1 MDKVTTIAVDIAK
14 RTFSLYWVNLETGE
28 IGAKAVTRAKFEE
41 FMRTREPGRV
51 VLETG
56 GSAHH
61 WARWLSRQ
69 GHEVRLIAAQ
79 HVRPFVRTNK
89 TDGADARAIWEAAS
103 RPEVKWVAVKS
114 EASQAVLGLHRM
126 REQLKQ
132 MRRMQSNQLNALLYE
147 FGVVTKGRI
156 TAAQLEAWVAAGRV
170 PQLLAAGLG
179 EQIERIA
186 RLRREELQIKRAI
199 ERHNES
205 AGDAAAGGAGNRV
218 LGSERL
224 VRGARR
230 RREELC
236 QRPPICRM
244 QGHCP
249 SLERHRRQ
257 GAARGDQQAR
267 RSLCAHAAHSR
278 RAERDRESTQSE
290 ASVAM
295 AEELARAPAAQCGSG
310 GSGQQ
315 DGAYRLGACRARTV
329 VPAALHRASGVA
341 DQPFKGDGSPKV
353 AQVI

>member
-1 MDKVTTIAVDIAK
+1 MHKVTTIAVDIAK

-147 FGVVTKGRI
+147 FGVLTKGRI

-205 AGDAAAGGAGNRV
+205 DALAMRLLEVPGIGSLGASALSAELAAGAKSFANARQYAACKGIAPRLSGTGGKVWPGAISKRGDPY
-218 LGSERL
+218 
-224 VRGARR
+224 VRTLLIHGARSVIAS
-230 RREELC
+230 
-236 QRPPICRM
+236 QRKAKRLSPWLK
-244 QGHCP
+244 
-249 SLERHRRQ
+249 SLLERRPLNV
-257 GAARGDQQAR
+257 AVVALANKMARTAWA
-267 RSLCAHAAHSR
+267 LAAHGRSYQQ
-278 RAERDRESTQSE
+278 DYI
-290 ASVAM
+290 
-295 AEELARAPAAQCGSG
+295 ARAA
-310 GSGQQ
+310 
-315 DGAYRLGACRARTV
+315 
-329 VPAALHRASGVA
+329 
-341 DQPFKGDGSPKV
+341 
-353 AQVI
+353 

>member
-147 FGVVTKGRI
+147 FGVLTKGRI

-205 AGDAAAGGAGNRV
+205 DALAMRLLEVPGIGSLGASALSAELAAGAKSFANARQYAACKGIAPRLSGTGGKVWPGAISKRGDPY
-218 LGSERL
+218 
-224 VRGARR
+224 VRTLLIHGARSVIAS
-230 RREELC
+230 
-236 QRPPICRM
+236 QRKAKRLSPWLK
-244 QGHCP
+244 
-249 SLERHRRQ
+249 SLLERRPLNV
-257 GAARGDQQAR
+257 AVVALANKMARTAWA
-267 RSLCAHAAHSR
+267 LAAHGRSYQQ
-278 RAERDRESTQSE
+278 DYI
-290 ASVAM
+290 
-295 AEELARAPAAQCGSG
+295 ARAA
-310 GSGQQ
+310 
-315 DGAYRLGACRARTV
+315 
-329 VPAALHRASGVA
+329 
-341 DQPFKGDGSPKV
+341 
-353 AQVI
+353 

>member
-1 MDKVTTIAVDIAK
+1 MHKVTTIAVDIAK

-147 FGVVTKGRI
+147 FGVLTKGRI
-156 TAAQLEAWVAAGRV
+156 TAAQLKAWVAAGRV

-186 RLRREELQIKRAI
+186 GLRREELQIKRAI

-205 AGDAAAGGAGNRV
+205 DALAMRLLEVPGIGSLGASALSAELAAGAKSFANARQYAACKGIAPRLSGTGGKVRPGAISKRGDPY
-218 LGSERL
+218 
-224 VRGARR
+224 VRTLLIHGARSVIAS
-230 RREELC
+230 
-236 QRPPICRM
+236 QRKAKRLSPWLK
-244 QGHCP
+244 
-249 SLERHRRQ
+249 SLLERRPLNV
-257 GAARGDQQAR
+257 AVVALANKMARTAWA
-267 RSLCAHAAHSR
+267 LAAHGRSYQQ
-278 RAERDRESTQSE
+278 DYI
-290 ASVAM
+290 
-295 AEELARAPAAQCGSG
+295 ARAA
-310 GSGQQ
+310 
-315 DGAYRLGACRARTV
+315 
-329 VPAALHRASGVA
+329 
-341 DQPFKGDGSPKV
+341 
-353 AQVI
+353 